1 MKQAIDRP
9 FTIALPA
16 GRLASDSLDFFRT
29 AGLASFSIPEGS
41 RELMFLDETGRYR
54 ILLVRSQD
62 VPTYV
67 SQGGADAGIT
77 GRDVLAER
85 GYDLTIPL
93 ELGFGVCRLSVA
105 APQSGG
111 ADLLSRPHLR
121 VATKYPRLA
130 GDWFFRRGLSCE
142 IIKLYGSIE
151 IAPRLGLADCVVD
164 LVSTGSTL
172 KANGLYELEVILHSS
187 ALLVVNRSAYALQT
201 GALNTIL
208 QKFRT
213 AIGSSRPE

>member
-1 MKQAIDRP
+1 MKLAADRP

-16 GRLASDSLDFFRT
+16 GRLANESIEFFQRS
-29 AGLASFSIPEGS
+29 GLATFVIPPGS
-41 RELMFLDETGRYR
+41 RELLFEDATGGYR

-93 ELGFGVCRLSVA
+93 ELSFGVCRLSVA
-105 APQSGG
+105 APAAG
-111 ADLLSRPHLR
+111 ATGLFDRSHVR

-130 GDWFFRRGLSCE
+130 GDWFYRRGISCDV
-142 IIKLYGSIE
+142 IKLYGSIE

-164 LVSTGSTL
+164 LVSTGATL
-172 KANGLYELEVILHSS
+172 EANGLRELEVVLHSS
-187 ALLVVNRSAYALQT
+187 ALFVVNRSAYALQT
-201 GALNTIL
+201 ERLNHVLRT
-208 QKFRT
+208 FR
-213 AIGSSRPE
+213 AHVAPS

>member
-1 MKQAIDRP
+1 MRQATERP

-16 GRLASDSLDFFRT
+16 GRLAAESIDFFRA
-29 AGLASFSIPEGS
+29 AGLASFTIPEGS
-41 RELMFLDETGRYR
+41 RELMFADDTGRYR

-85 GYDLTIPL
+85 GYDLTVPL
-93 ELGFGVCRLSVA
+93 QLGFGLCRLSLA
-105 APQSGG
+105 APEAGG
-111 ADLLSRPHLR
+111 AELLGKPHLR

-130 GDWFFRRGLSCE
+130 GDWFFRRGISCE
-142 IIKLYGSIE
+142 VIKLYGSIE
-151 IAPRLGLADCVVD
+151 IAPRLGLSDCVVD
-164 LVSTGSTL
+164 LVSTGDTL
-172 KANGLYELEVILHSS
+172 RANGLRELDVILQSS

-201 GALNTIL
+201 DALNTVL
-208 QKFRT
+208 ERFR
-213 AIGSSRPE
+213 AALASA